1 MMQLIDLRCASCD
14 TDFDDVWWDEVF
26 RLCPICHNDSVSKV
40 MKRAP
45 IVDAREPFYVESLG
59 RKFTSHHEMDAY
71 AAKNGKVVDLVD
83 GRKSSPTY
91 KSTTVEERLAAGQK
105 KADLPEIIKKASY
118 RIRHGYQD
126 VPPLTKE
133 ADLAKETT

>member
-1 MMQLIDLRCASCD
+1 MMQLIDLRCASCS
-14 TDFDDVWWDEVF
+14 TVFEDVWWDEVF
-26 RLCPICHNDSVSKV
+26 EKCLSCGGKV
-40 MKRAP
+40 TKVLLRAP

-91 KSTTVEERLAAGQK
+91 KSTSVAERLAAGQK

-118 RIRHGYQD
+118 RIKHGYQD